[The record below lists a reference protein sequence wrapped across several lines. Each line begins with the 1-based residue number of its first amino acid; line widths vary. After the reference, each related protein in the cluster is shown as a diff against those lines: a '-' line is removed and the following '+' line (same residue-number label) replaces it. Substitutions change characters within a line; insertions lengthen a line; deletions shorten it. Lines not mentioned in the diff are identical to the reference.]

1 MNVKLSF
8 KERLGYGLGTAG
20 EQFPNFLIQTFLF
33 GYFNM
38 VVGLNAGVITVI
50 MLVARIWDAIN
61 DPMMGV
67 IADHTRSRWGS
78 YRPWA
83 FFATI
88 PMGIFLV
95 LTFTNVGLTGA
106 AKVIYCGAMYI
117 LFGMSNTASLIPL
130 GSMANVLTDDNQER
144 AVLGSFREFGSA
156 IGNLAG
162 SIAVPAIVTAFIK
175 SGMGEAKGYQ
185 LTAIVLAILCF
196 VFLGITFFTT
206 KERIEPPKDQ
216 GSFISSL
223 KVLKGNVPG
232 ICIIL
237 FFFFIT
243 TAIITRQMFNSMY
256 YGPFVLGDSNLGN
269 MLLMVMS
276 VAPFFILYFIPK
288 ISFKYGKK
296 FQLVL
301 GCVVIIVGGVLFY
314 LANTNPAMNLISSF
328 VVGLGQVLTFSGVW
342 STIPD
347 TADYGEYKNGV
358 HAPGSMYAIANF
370 GLKIGMTAA
379 STLMGIGL
387 MASGFDQTAAVQ
399 AAGVAGGLRA
409 FNAISLILPTVCALL
424 CLIPYKL
431 TADESRKISAELAKR
446 RGEQ

>member
-1 MNVKLSF
+1 MKLSL

-20 EQFPNFLIQTFLF
+20 EQFPNFLVQTFLF
-33 GYFNM
+33 AYFNL
-38 VVGLNAGVITVI
+38 VVGLNAGVIATI
-50 MLVARIWDAIN
+50 MLIARVWDAIN
-61 DPMMGV
+61 DPLMGI

-95 LTFTNVGLTGA
+95 LTFTNVGLTST

-130 GSMANVLTDDNQER
+130 GSMANVLTDSNQER
-144 AVLGSFREFGSA
+144 AVLGSFREFGSS

-175 SGMGEAKGYQ
+175 SGMGEARGYQ
-185 LTAIVLAILCF
+185 LTAVVLSILCF

-206 KERIEPPKDQ
+206 KERIEPPKNPV
-216 GSFISSL
+216 SFIASL

-243 TAIITRQMFNSMY
+243 TAIITRQMFNAY
-256 YGPFVLGDSNLGN
+256 YGIYVLGNEGLGN
-269 MLLMVMS
+269 SLLMVMS
-276 VAPFFILYFIPK
+276 IAPFFLLYFIPRIAAK
-288 ISFKYGKK
+288 WGKK

-301 GCVVIIVGGVLFY
+301 GCVVIIIGAILFY
-314 LANTNPAMNLISSF
+314 LAGANGPMNLIASF
-328 VVGLGQVLTFSGVW
+328 IIGWGQVLTFSGTW
-342 STIPD
+342 SIIPD
-347 TADYGEYKNGV
+347 AADYGEYKNNV
-358 HAPGSMYAIANF
+358 HAPGAMYAIANF
-370 GLKIGMTAA
+370 GLKMGMTMA
-379 STLMGIGL
+379 STLLGWGL

-399 AAGVAGGLRA
+399 AAGVANGLRI
-409 FNAISLILPTVCALL
+409 FNAVSLILPIVCALL
-424 CLIPYKL
+424 VLIPYKL
-431 TADESRKISAELAKR
+431 TAEKSKEISEVLAQR
-446 RGEQ
+446 RQNEQ

>member
-1 MNVKLSF
+1 MKLSL

-20 EQFPNFLIQTFLF
+20 EQFPNFLVQTFLF
-33 GYFNM
+33 AYFNL
-38 VVGLNAGVITVI
+38 VVGLNAGVIATI
-50 MLVARIWDAIN
+50 MLIARVWDAIN
-61 DPMMGV
+61 DPLMGI

-95 LTFTNVGLTGA
+95 LTFTNVGLTST

-130 GSMANVLTDDNQER
+130 GSMANVLTDSNQER
-144 AVLGSFREFGSA
+144 AVLGSFREFGSS

-175 SGMGEAKGYQ
+175 SGMGEARGYQ
-185 LTAIVLAILCF
+185 LTAVVLSILCF

-206 KERIEPPKDQ
+206 KERIEPPKNPV
-216 GSFISSL
+216 SFIASL

-243 TAIITRQMFNSMY
+243 TAIITRQMFNAY
-256 YGPFVLGDSNLGN
+256 YGIYVLGNEGLGN
-269 MLLMVMS
+269 SLLMVMS
-276 VAPFFILYFIPK
+276 IAPFFLLYFIPRIAAK
-288 ISFKYGKK
+288 WGKK

-301 GCVVIIVGGVLFY
+301 GCVVIIIGAILFY
-314 LANTNPAMNLISSF
+314 LAGANGPMNLIASF
-328 VVGLGQVLTFSGVW
+328 IIGWGQVLTFSGTW
-342 STIPD
+342 SVIPD
-347 TADYGEYKNGV
+347 AADYGEYKNNV
-358 HAPGSMYAIANF
+358 HAPGAMYAIANF
-370 GLKIGMTAA
+370 GLKMGMTMA
-379 STLMGIGL
+379 STLLGWGL

-399 AAGVAGGLRA
+399 AAGVANGLRI
-409 FNAISLILPTVCALL
+409 FNAVSLIIPIVCALL
-424 CLIPYKL
+424 VLIPYKL
-431 TADESRKISAELAKR
+431 TAEKSKEISEVLAQR
-446 RGEQ
+446 RQNEQ

>member
-1 MNVKLSF
+1 MKLSL

-20 EQFPNFLIQTFLF
+20 EQFPNFLVQTFLF
-33 GYFNM
+33 AYFNL
-38 VVGLNAGVITVI
+38 VVGLNAGVIATI
-50 MLVARIWDAIN
+50 MLIARVWDAIN
-61 DPMMGV
+61 DPLMGI

-95 LTFTNVGLTGA
+95 LTFTNVALTST

-130 GSMANVLTDDNQER
+130 GSMANVLTDSNQER
-144 AVLGSFREFGSA
+144 AVLGSFREFGSS

-175 SGMGEAKGYQ
+175 SGMGEARGYQ
-185 LTAIVLAILCF
+185 LTAVVLSILCF

-206 KERIEPPKDQ
+206 KERIEPPKNPV
-216 GSFISSL
+216 SFIASL

-243 TAIITRQMFNSMY
+243 TAIITRQMFNAY
-256 YGPFVLGDSNLGN
+256 YGIYVLGNEGLGN
-269 MLLMVMS
+269 SLLMVMS
-276 VAPFFILYFIPK
+276 IAPFFLLYFIPRIAAK
-288 ISFKYGKK
+288 WGKK

-301 GCVVIIVGGVLFY
+301 GCVVIIIGAILFY
-314 LANTNPAMNLISSF
+314 LAGANGPMNLIASF
-328 VVGLGQVLTFSGVW
+328 IIGWGQVLTFSGTW
-342 STIPD
+342 SVIPD
-347 TADYGEYKNGV
+347 AADYGEYKNNV
-358 HAPGSMYAIANF
+358 HAPGAMYAIANF
-370 GLKIGMTAA
+370 GLKMGMTMA
-379 STLMGIGL
+379 STLLGWGL

-399 AAGVAGGLRA
+399 AAGVANGLRI
-409 FNAISLILPTVCALL
+409 FNAVSLIIPIVCALL
-424 CLIPYKL
+424 VLIPYKL
-431 TADESRKISAELAKR
+431 TAEKSKKISEVLAQR
-446 RGEQ
+446 RQNEQ

>member
-1 MNVKLSF
+1 MKLSL

-20 EQFPNFLIQTFLF
+20 EQFPNFLVQTFLF
-33 GYFNM
+33 AYFNL
-38 VVGLNAGVITVI
+38 VVGLNAGVIATI
-50 MLVARIWDAIN
+50 MLIARVWDAIN
-61 DPMMGV
+61 DPLMGI

-95 LTFTNVGLTGA
+95 LTFTNVALTST
-106 AKVIYCGAMYI
+106 AKVIYCGTMYI

-130 GSMANVLTDDNQER
+130 GSMANVLTDSNQER
-144 AVLGSFREFGSA
+144 AVLGSFREFGSS

-175 SGMGEAKGYQ
+175 SGMGEARGYQ
-185 LTAIVLAILCF
+185 LTAVVLSILCF

-206 KERIEPPKDQ
+206 KERIEPPKNPV
-216 GSFISSL
+216 SFIASL

-243 TAIITRQMFNSMY
+243 TAIITRQMFNAY
-256 YGPFVLGDSNLGN
+256 YGIYVLGNEGLGN
-269 MLLMVMS
+269 SLLMVMS
-276 VAPFFILYFIPK
+276 IAPFFLLYFIPRIAAK
-288 ISFKYGKK
+288 WGKK

-301 GCVVIIVGGVLFY
+301 GCVVIIIGAILFY
-314 LANTNPAMNLISSF
+314 LAGANGPMNLIASF
-328 VVGLGQVLTFSGVW
+328 IIGWGQVLTFSGTW
-342 STIPD
+342 SVIPD
-347 TADYGEYKNGV
+347 AADYGEYKNNV
-358 HAPGSMYAIANF
+358 HAPGAMYAIANF
-370 GLKIGMTAA
+370 GLKMGMTMA
-379 STLMGIGL
+379 STLLGWGL

-399 AAGVAGGLRA
+399 AAGVANGLRI
-409 FNAISLILPTVCALL
+409 FNAVSLIIPIVCALL
-424 CLIPYKL
+424 VLIPYKL
-431 TADESRKISAELAKR
+431 TAEKSKKISEVLAQR
-446 RGEQ
+446 RQNEQ

>member
-1 MNVKLSF
+1 MKLSL

-20 EQFPNFLIQTFLF
+20 EQFPNFLVQTFLF
-33 GYFNM
+33 AYFNL
-38 VVGLNAGVITVI
+38 VVGLNAGVIATI
-50 MLVARIWDAIN
+50 MLIARVWDAIN
-61 DPMMGV
+61 DPLMGI

-95 LTFTNVGLTGA
+95 LTFTNVGLTST

-130 GSMANVLTDDNQER
+130 GSMANVLTDSNQER
-144 AVLGSFREFGSA
+144 AVLGSFREFGSS
-156 IGNLAG
+156 IGNLAD

-175 SGMGEAKGYQ
+175 SGMGEARGYQ
-185 LTAIVLAILCF
+185 LTAVVLSILCF

-206 KERIEPPKDQ
+206 KERIEPPKNPV
-216 GSFISSL
+216 SFIASL

-243 TAIITRQMFNSMY
+243 TAIITRQMFNAY
-256 YGPFVLGDSNLGN
+256 YGIYVLGNEGLGN
-269 MLLMVMS
+269 SLLMVMS
-276 VAPFFILYFIPK
+276 IAPFFLLYFIPRIAAK
-288 ISFKYGKK
+288 WGKK

-301 GCVVIIVGGVLFY
+301 GCVVIIIGAILFY
-314 LANTNPAMNLISSF
+314 LAGANGPMNLIASF
-328 VVGLGQVLTFSGVW
+328 IIGWGQVLTFSGTW
-342 STIPD
+342 SVIPD
-347 TADYGEYKNGV
+347 AADYGEYKNNV
-358 HAPGSMYAIANF
+358 HAPGAMYAIANF
-370 GLKIGMTAA
+370 GLKMGMTMA
-379 STLMGIGL
+379 STLLGWGL

-399 AAGVAGGLRA
+399 AAGVANGLRI
-409 FNAISLILPTVCALL
+409 FNAVSLIIPIVCALL
-424 CLIPYKL
+424 VLIPYKL
-431 TADESRKISAELAKR
+431 TAEKSKEISEVLAQR
-446 RGEQ
+446 RQNEQ

>member
-1 MNVKLSF
+1 MKLSL

-20 EQFPNFLIQTFLF
+20 EQFPNFLVQTFLF
-33 GYFNM
+33 AYFNL
-38 VVGLNAGVITVI
+38 VVGLNAGVIATI
-50 MLVARIWDAIN
+50 MLIARVWDAIN
-61 DPMMGV
+61 DPLMGI

-95 LTFTNVGLTGA
+95 LTFTNVGLTST

-130 GSMANVLTDDNQER
+130 GSMANVLTDSNQER
-144 AVLGSFREFGSA
+144 AVLGSFREFGSS

-175 SGMGEAKGYQ
+175 SGMGEARGYQ
-185 LTAIVLAILCF
+185 LTAVVLSILCF

-206 KERIEPPKDQ
+206 KERIEPPKNPV
-216 GSFISSL
+216 SFIASL

-243 TAIITRQMFNSMY
+243 TAIITRQMFNAY
-256 YGPFVLGDSNLGN
+256 YGIYVLGNEGLGN
-269 MLLMVMS
+269 SLLMVMS
-276 VAPFFILYFIPK
+276 IAPFFLLYFIPRIAAK
-288 ISFKYGKK
+288 WGKK

-301 GCVVIIVGGVLFY
+301 GCVVIIIGAILFY
-314 LANTNPAMNLISSF
+314 LAGANGPMNLIASF
-328 VVGLGQVLTFSGVW
+328 IIGWGQVLTFSGTW
-342 STIPD
+342 SIIPD
-347 TADYGEYKNGV
+347 AADYGEYKNNV
-358 HAPGSMYAIANF
+358 HAPGAMYAIANF
-370 GLKIGMTAA
+370 GLKMGMTMA
-379 STLMGIGL
+379 STLLGWGL

-399 AAGVAGGLRA
+399 AAGVANGLRI
-409 FNAISLILPTVCALL
+409 FNAVSLIIPIVCALL
-424 CLIPYKL
+424 VLIPYKL
-431 TADESRKISAELAKR
+431 TAEKSKEISEVLAQR
-446 RGEQ
+446 RQNEQ

>member
-1 MNVKLSF
+1 MKLSL

-20 EQFPNFLIQTFLF
+20 EQFPNFLVQTFLF
-33 GYFNM
+33 AYFNL
-38 VVGLNAGVITVI
+38 VVGLNAGVIATI
-50 MLVARIWDAIN
+50 MLIARVWDAIN
-61 DPMMGV
+61 DPLMGI

-95 LTFTNVGLTGA
+95 LTFTNVGLTST

-130 GSMANVLTDDNQER
+130 GSMANVLTDSNQER
-144 AVLGSFREFGSA
+144 AVLGSFREFGSS

-175 SGMGEAKGYQ
+175 SGMGEARGYQ
-185 LTAIVLAILCF
+185 LTAVVLSILCF

-206 KERIEPPKDQ
+206 KERIEPPKNPV
-216 GSFISSL
+216 SFIASL

-243 TAIITRQMFNSMY
+243 TAIITRQMFNAY
-256 YGPFVLGDSNLGN
+256 YGIYVLGNEGLGN
-269 MLLMVMS
+269 SLLMVMS
-276 VAPFFILYFIPK
+276 IAPFFLLYFIPRIAAK
-288 ISFKYGKK
+288 WGKK

-301 GCVVIIVGGVLFY
+301 GCVVII
-314 LANTNPAMNLISSF
+314 
-328 VVGLGQVLTFSGVW
+328 Q
-342 STIPD
+342 
-347 TADYGEYKNGV
+347 
-358 HAPGSMYAIANF
+358 
-370 GLKIGMTAA
+370 
-379 STLMGIGL
+379 
-387 MASGFDQTAAVQ
+387 
-399 AAGVAGGLRA
+399 
-409 FNAISLILPTVCALL
+409 
-424 CLIPYKL
+424 
-431 TADESRKISAELAKR
+431 
-446 RGEQ
+446 

>member
-1 MNVKLSF
+1 MKLSL

-20 EQFPNFLIQTFLF
+20 EQFPNFLVQTFLF
-33 GYFNM
+33 DYFNL
-38 VVGLNAGVITVI
+38 VVGLNAGVIATI
-50 MLVARIWDAIN
+50 MLIARVWDAIN
-61 DPMMGV
+61 DPLMGI

-95 LTFTNVGLTGA
+95 LTFTNVGLTST

-130 GSMANVLTDDNQER
+130 GSMANVLTDSNQER
-144 AVLGSFREFGSA
+144 AVLGSFREFGSS

-175 SGMGEAKGYQ
+175 SGMGEARGYQ
-185 LTAIVLAILCF
+185 LTAVVLSILCF

-206 KERIEPPKDQ
+206 KERIEPPKNPV
-216 GSFISSL
+216 SFIASL

-243 TAIITRQMFNSMY
+243 TAIITRQMFNAY
-256 YGPFVLGDSNLGN
+256 YGIYVLGNEGLGN
-269 MLLMVMS
+269 SLLMVMS
-276 VAPFFILYFIPK
+276 IAPFFLLYFIPRIAAK
-288 ISFKYGKK
+288 WGKK

-301 GCVVIIVGGVLFY
+301 GCVVIIIGAILFY
-314 LANTNPAMNLISSF
+314 LAGANGPMNLIASF
-328 VVGLGQVLTFSGVW
+328 IIGWGQVLTFSGTW
-342 STIPD
+342 NIIPD
-347 TADYGEYKNGV
+347 AADYGEYKNNV
-358 HAPGSMYAIANF
+358 HAPGAMYAIANF
-370 GLKIGMTAA
+370 GLKMGMTMA
-379 STLMGIGL
+379 STLLGWGL

-399 AAGVAGGLRA
+399 AAGVANGLRI
-409 FNAISLILPTVCALL
+409 FNAVSLIIPIVCALL
-424 CLIPYKL
+424 VLIPYKL
-431 TADESRKISAELAKR
+431 TAEKSKEISEVLAQR
-446 RGEQ
+446 RQNEQ

>member
-1 MNVKLSF
+1 MKLSL

-20 EQFPNFLIQTFLF
+20 EQFPNFLVQTFLF
-33 GYFNM
+33 AYFNL
-38 VVGLNAGVITVI
+38 VVGLNAGVIATI
-50 MLVARIWDAIN
+50 MLIARVWDAIN
-61 DPMMGV
+61 DPLMGI

-95 LTFTNVGLTGA
+95 LTFTNVGLTST

-130 GSMANVLTDDNQER
+130 GSMANVLTDSNQER
-144 AVLGSFREFGSA
+144 AVLGSFREFGSS

-175 SGMGEAKGYQ
+175 SGMGEARGYQ
-185 LTAIVLAILCF
+185 LTAVVLSILCF

-206 KERIEPPKDQ
+206 KERIEPPKNPV
-216 GSFISSL
+216 SFIASL

-243 TAIITRQMFNSMY
+243 TAIITRQMFNAY
-256 YGPFVLGDSNLGN
+256 YGIYVLGNEGLGN
-269 MLLMVMS
+269 SLLMVMS
-276 VAPFFILYFIPK
+276 IAPFFLLYFIPRIAAK
-288 ISFKYGKK
+288 WGKK

-301 GCVVIIVGGVLFY
+301 GCVVIIIGAILFY
-314 LANTNPAMNLISSF
+314 LAGANGPMNLIASF
-328 VVGLGQVLTFSGVW
+328 IIGWGQVLTFSGTW
-342 STIPD
+342 SVIPD
-347 TADYGEYKNGV
+347 AADYGEYKNNV
-358 HAPGSMYAIANF
+358 HAPGAMYAIANF
-370 GLKIGMTAA
+370 GLKMGMTMA
-379 STLMGIGL
+379 STLLGWGL

-399 AAGVAGGLRA
+399 AAGVANGLRI
-409 FNAISLILPTVCALL
+409 FNAVSLIIPIVCALL
-424 CLIPYKL
+424 VLIPYKL
-431 TADESRKISAELAKR
+431 TAEKSKEISEILAQR
-446 RGEQ
+446 RQNEQ

>member
-1 MNVKLSF
+1 MKLSL

-20 EQFPNFLIQTFLF
+20 EQFPNFLVQTFLF
-33 GYFNM
+33 AYFNL
-38 VVGLNAGVITVI
+38 VVGLNAGVIATI
-50 MLVARIWDAIN
+50 MLIARVWDAIN
-61 DPMMGV
+61 DPLMGI

-95 LTFTNVGLTGA
+95 LTFTNVGLTGT

-130 GSMANVLTDDNQER
+130 GSMANVLTDSNQER
-144 AVLGSFREFGSA
+144 AVLGSFREFGSS

-175 SGMGEAKGYQ
+175 SGMGEARGYQ
-185 LTAIVLAILCF
+185 LTAVVLSILCF

-206 KERIEPPKDQ
+206 KERIEPPKNPV
-216 GSFISSL
+216 SFIASL

-243 TAIITRQMFNSMY
+243 TAIITRQMFNAY
-256 YGPFVLGDSNLGN
+256 YGIYVLGNEGLGN
-269 MLLMVMS
+269 SLLMVMS
-276 VAPFFILYFIPK
+276 IAPFFQLYFIPRIAAK
-288 ISFKYGKK
+288 WGKK

-301 GCVVIIVGGVLFY
+301 GCVVIIIGAILFY
-314 LANTNPAMNLISSF
+314 LAGANGPMNLIASF
-328 VVGLGQVLTFSGVW
+328 IIGWGQVLTFSGTW
-342 STIPD
+342 SVIPD
-347 TADYGEYKNGV
+347 AADYGEYKNNV
-358 HAPGSMYAIANF
+358 HAPGAMYAIANF
-370 GLKIGMTAA
+370 GLKMGMTMA
-379 STLMGIGL
+379 STLLGWGL

-399 AAGVAGGLRA
+399 AAGVANGLRI
-409 FNAISLILPTVCALL
+409 FNAVSLIIPIVCALL
-424 CLIPYKL
+424 VLIPYKL
-431 TADESRKISAELAKR
+431 TAEKSKEISEVLAQR
-446 RGEQ
+446 RQNEQ

>member
-1 MNVKLSF
+1 MKLSL

-20 EQFPNFLIQTFLF
+20 EQFPNFLVQTFLF
-33 GYFNM
+33 AYFNL
-38 VVGLNAGVITVI
+38 VVGLNAGVIATI
-50 MLVARIWDAIN
+50 MLIARVWDAIN
-61 DPMMGV
+61 DPLMGI

-95 LTFTNVGLTGA
+95 LTFTNVGLTST

-130 GSMANVLTDDNQER
+130 GSMANVLTDSNQER
-144 AVLGSFREFGSA
+144 AVLGSFREFGSS

-175 SGMGEAKGYQ
+175 SGMGEARGYQ
-185 LTAIVLAILCF
+185 LTAVVLSILCF

-206 KERIEPPKDQ
+206 KERIEPPKNPV
-216 GSFISSL
+216 SFIASL

-243 TAIITRQMFNSMY
+243 TAIITRQMFNAY
-256 YGPFVLGDSNLGN
+256 YGIYVLGNEGLGN
-269 MLLMVMS
+269 SLLMVMS
-276 VAPFFILYFIPK
+276 IAPFFLLYFIPRIAAK
-288 ISFKYGKK
+288 WGKK

-301 GCVVIIVGGVLFY
+301 GCVVIIIGAILFY
-314 LANTNPAMNLISSF
+314 LAGANGPMNLIASF
-328 VVGLGQVLTFSGVW
+328 IIGWGQVLTFSGTW
-342 STIPD
+342 SIIPD
-347 TADYGEYKNGV
+347 AADYGEYKNNV
-358 HAPGSMYAIANF
+358 HAPGAMYAIANF
-370 GLKIGMTAA
+370 GLKMGMTMA
-379 STLMGIGL
+379 STLLGWGL
-387 MASGFDQTAAVQ
+387 MASGFDQTGAVQ
-399 AAGVAGGLRA
+399 AAGVANGLRI
-409 FNAISLILPTVCALL
+409 FNAVSLIIPIVCALL
-424 CLIPYKL
+424 VLIPYKL
-431 TADESRKISAELAKR
+431 TAEKSKEISEVLAQR
-446 RGEQ
+446 RQNEQ

>member
-1 MNVKLSF
+1 MKLSL

-20 EQFPNFLIQTFLF
+20 EQFPNFLVQTFLF
-33 GYFNM
+33 AYFNL
-38 VVGLNAGVITVI
+38 VVGLNAGVIATI
-50 MLVARIWDAIN
+50 MLIARVWDAIN
-61 DPMMGV
+61 DPLMGI

-95 LTFTNVGLTGA
+95 LTFTNVGLTST

-130 GSMANVLTDDNQER
+130 GSMANVLTDSNQER
-144 AVLGSFREFGSA
+144 AVLGSFREFGSS

-175 SGMGEAKGYQ
+175 SGMGEARGYQ
-185 LTAIVLAILCF
+185 LTAVVLSILCF

-206 KERIEPPKDQ
+206 KERIEPPKNPV
-216 GSFISSL
+216 SFIASL

-243 TAIITRQMFNSMY
+243 TAIITRQMFNAY
-256 YGPFVLGDSNLGN
+256 YGIYVLGNEGLGN
-269 MLLMVMS
+269 SLLMVMS
-276 VAPFFILYFIPK
+276 IAPFFLLYFIPRIAAK
-288 ISFKYGKK
+288 WGKK

-301 GCVVIIVGGVLFY
+301 GCVVIIIGAVLFY
-314 LANTNPAMNLISSF
+314 LAGANGPMNLIASF
-328 VVGLGQVLTFSGVW
+328 IIGWGQVLTFSGTW
-342 STIPD
+342 SVIPD
-347 TADYGEYKNGV
+347 AADYGEYKNNV
-358 HAPGSMYAIANF
+358 HAPGAMYAIANF
-370 GLKIGMTAA
+370 GLKMGMTMA
-379 STLMGIGL
+379 STLLGWGL

-399 AAGVAGGLRA
+399 AAGVANGLRI
-409 FNAISLILPTVCALL
+409 FNAVSLIIPIVCALL
-424 CLIPYKL
+424 VLIPYKL
-431 TADESRKISAELAKR
+431 TAEKSKEISEDLAQR
-446 RGEQ
+446 RQNEQ

>member
-1 MNVKLSF
+1 MKLSL

-20 EQFPNFLIQTFLF
+20 EQFPNFLVQTFLF
-33 GYFNM
+33 AYFNL
-38 VVGLNAGVITVI
+38 VVGLNAGVIATI
-50 MLVARIWDAIN
+50 MLIARVWDAIN
-61 DPMMGV
+61 DPLMGI

-95 LTFTNVGLTGA
+95 LTFTNVALTST
-106 AKVIYCGAMYI
+106 AKVIYCGTMYI

-130 GSMANVLTDDNQER
+130 GSMANVLTDSNQER
-144 AVLGSFREFGSA
+144 AVLGSFREFGSS

-175 SGMGEAKGYQ
+175 SGMGEARGYQ
-185 LTAIVLAILCF
+185 LTAVVLSILCF

-206 KERIEPPKDQ
+206 KERIEPPKNPV
-216 GSFISSL
+216 SFIASL

-243 TAIITRQMFNSMY
+243 TAIITRQMFNAY
-256 YGPFVLGDSNLGN
+256 YGIYVLGNEGLGN
-269 MLLMVMS
+269 SLLMVMS
-276 VAPFFILYFIPK
+276 IAPFFLLYFIPRIAAK
-288 ISFKYGKK
+288 WGKK

-301 GCVVIIVGGVLFY
+301 GCVVIIIGAILFY
-314 LANTNPAMNLISSF
+314 LAGANGPMNLIASF
-328 VVGLGQVLTFSGVW
+328 IIGWGQVLTFSGTW
-342 STIPD
+342 SVIPD
-347 TADYGEYKNGV
+347 AADYGEYKNNV
-358 HAPGSMYAIANF
+358 HAPGAMYAIANF
-370 GLKIGMTAA
+370 GLKMGMTMA
-379 STLMGIGL
+379 STLLGWGL

-399 AAGVAGGLRA
+399 AAGVANGLRI
-409 FNAISLILPTVCALL
+409 FNAVSLIIPIVCALL
-424 CLIPYKL
+424 VLIPYKL
-431 TADESRKISAELAKR
+431 TAEKSKEISEVLAQR
-446 RGEQ
+446 RQNEQ

>member
-1 MNVKLSF
+1 MKLSL

-20 EQFPNFLIQTFLF
+20 EQFPNFLVQTFLF
-33 GYFNM
+33 AYFNL
-38 VVGLNAGVITVI
+38 VVGLNAGVIATI
-50 MLVARIWDAIN
+50 MLIARVWDAIN
-61 DPMMGV
+61 DPLMGI

-95 LTFTNVGLTGA
+95 LTFTNVGLTST

-130 GSMANVLTDDNQER
+130 GSMANVLTDSNQER
-144 AVLGSFREFGSA
+144 AVLGSFREFGSS

-175 SGMGEAKGYQ
+175 SGMGEARGYQ
-185 LTAIVLAILCF
+185 LTAVVLSILCF

-206 KERIEPPKDQ
+206 KERIEPPKNPV
-216 GSFISSL
+216 SFIASL

-243 TAIITRQMFNSMY
+243 TAIITRQMFNAY
-256 YGPFVLGDSNLGN
+256 YGIYVLGNEGLGN
-269 MLLMVMS
+269 SLLMVMS
-276 VAPFFILYFIPK
+276 IAPFFLLYFIPRIAAK
-288 ISFKYGKK
+288 WGKK

-301 GCVVIIVGGVLFY
+301 GCVVIIIGAILFY
-314 LANTNPAMNLISSF
+314 LAGANGPMNLIASF
-328 VVGLGQVLTFSGVW
+328 IIGWGQVLTFSGTW
-342 STIPD
+342 SVIPD
-347 TADYGEYKNGV
+347 TADYGEYKNNV
-358 HAPGSMYAIANF
+358 HAPGAMYAIANF
-370 GLKIGMTAA
+370 GLKMGMTMAG
-379 STLMGIGL
+379 TLLGWVL

-399 AAGVAGGLRA
+399 AAGVANGLRI
-409 FNAISLILPTVCALL
+409 FNAVSLIIPIVCALL
-424 CLIPYKL
+424 VLIPYKL
-431 TADESRKISAELAKR
+431 TAEKSKEISEVLAQR
-446 RGEQ
+446 RQNEQ

>member
-1 MNVKLSF
+1 MKLSL

-20 EQFPNFLIQTFLF
+20 EQFPNFLVQTFLF
-33 GYFNM
+33 AYFNL
-38 VVGLNAGVITVI
+38 VVGLNAGVIATI
-50 MLVARIWDAIN
+50 MLIARVWDAIN
-61 DPMMGV
+61 DPLMGI

-95 LTFTNVGLTGA
+95 LTFTNVGLTGT

-130 GSMANVLTDDNQER
+130 GSMANVLTDSNQER
-144 AVLGSFREFGSA
+144 AVLGSFREFGSS

-175 SGMGEAKGYQ
+175 SGMGEARGYQ
-185 LTAIVLAILCF
+185 LTAVVLSILCF

-206 KERIEPPKDQ
+206 KERIEPPKNPV
-216 GSFISSL
+216 SFIASL

-243 TAIITRQMFNSMY
+243 TAIITRQMFNAY
-256 YGPFVLGDSNLGN
+256 YGIYVLGNEGLGN
-269 MLLMVMS
+269 SLLMVMS
-276 VAPFFILYFIPK
+276 IAPFFLLYFIPRIAAK
-288 ISFKYGKK
+288 WGKK

-301 GCVVIIVGGVLFY
+301 GCVVIIIGAILFY
-314 LANTNPAMNLISSF
+314 LAGANGPMNLIASF
-328 VVGLGQVLTFSGVW
+328 IIGWGQVLTFSGTW
-342 STIPD
+342 SVIPD
-347 TADYGEYKNGV
+347 TADYGEYKNNV
-358 HAPGSMYAIANF
+358 HAPGAMYAIANF
-370 GLKIGMTAA
+370 GLKMGMTMA
-379 STLMGIGL
+379 STLLGWGL

-399 AAGVAGGLRA
+399 AAGVANGLRI
-409 FNAISLILPTVCALL
+409 FNAVSLIIPIVCALL
-424 CLIPYKL
+424 VLIPYKL
-431 TADESRKISAELAKR
+431 TAEKSKEISEVLAQR
-446 RGEQ
+446 RQNEQ

>member
-1 MNVKLSF
+1 MKLSL

-20 EQFPNFLIQTFLF
+20 EQFPNFLVQTFLF
-33 GYFNM
+33 AYFNL
-38 VVGLNAGVITVI
+38 VVGLNAGVIATI
-50 MLVARIWDAIN
+50 MLIARVWDAIN
-61 DPMMGV
+61 DPLMGI

-95 LTFTNVGLTGA
+95 LTFTNVGLTGT

-130 GSMANVLTDDNQER
+130 GSMANVLTDSNQER
-144 AVLGSFREFGSA
+144 AVLGSFREFGSS

-175 SGMGEAKGYQ
+175 SGMGEARGYQ
-185 LTAIVLAILCF
+185 LTAVVLSILCF

-206 KERIEPPKDQ
+206 KERIEPPKNPV
-216 GSFISSL
+216 SFIASL

-243 TAIITRQMFNSMY
+243 TAIITRQMFNAY
-256 YGPFVLGDSNLGN
+256 YGIYVLGNEGLGN
-269 MLLMVMS
+269 SLLMVMS
-276 VAPFFILYFIPK
+276 IAPFFLLYFIPRIAAK
-288 ISFKYGKK
+288 WGKK

-301 GCVVIIVGGVLFY
+301 GCVVIIIGAILFY
-314 LANTNPAMNLISSF
+314 LAGANGPMNLIAF
-328 VVGLGQVLTFSGVW
+328 FIIGWGQVPTFSGTW
-342 STIPD
+342 SIIPD
-347 TADYGEYKNGV
+347 AADYGEYKNNV
-358 HAPGSMYAIANF
+358 HAPGAMYAIANF
-370 GLKIGMTAA
+370 GLKMGMTMA
-379 STLMGIGL
+379 STLLGWGL

-399 AAGVAGGLRA
+399 AAGVANGLRI
-409 FNAISLILPTVCALL
+409 FNAVSLIIPIVCALL
-424 CLIPYKL
+424 VLIPYKL
-431 TADESRKISAELAKR
+431 TAEKSKEISEVLAQR
-446 RGEQ
+446 RQNEQ

>member
-1 MNVKLSF
+1 MKLSL

-20 EQFPNFLIQTFLF
+20 EQFPNFLVQTFLF
-33 GYFNM
+33 AYFNL
-38 VVGLNAGVITVI
+38 VVGLNAGVIATI
-50 MLVARIWDAIN
+50 MLIARVWDAIN
-61 DPMMGV
+61 DPLMGI

-95 LTFTNVGLTGA
+95 LTFTNVGLTST

-130 GSMANVLTDDNQER
+130 GSMANVLTDSNQER
-144 AVLGSFREFGSA
+144 AVLGSFREFGSS

-175 SGMGEAKGYQ
+175 SGMGEARGYQ
-185 LTAIVLAILCF
+185 LTAVVLSILCF

-206 KERIEPPKDQ
+206 KERIEPPKNPV
-216 GSFISSL
+216 SFIASL

-243 TAIITRQMFNSMY
+243 TAIITRQMFNAY
-256 YGPFVLGDSNLGN
+256 YGIYVLGNEGLGN
-269 MLLMVMS
+269 SLLMVMS
-276 VAPFFILYFIPK
+276 IAPFFLLYFIPRIAAK
-288 ISFKYGKK
+288 WGKK

-301 GCVVIIVGGVLFY
+301 GCAVIIIGAILFY
-314 LANTNPAMNLISSF
+314 LAGANGPMNLIASF
-328 VVGLGQVLTFSGVW
+328 IIGWGQVLTFSGTW
-342 STIPD
+342 SIIPD
-347 TADYGEYKNGV
+347 AADYGEYKNNV
-358 HAPGSMYAIANF
+358 HAPGAMYAIANF
-370 GLKIGMTAA
+370 GLKMGMTMA
-379 STLMGIGL
+379 STLLGWGL

-399 AAGVAGGLRA
+399 AAGVANGLRI
-409 FNAISLILPTVCALL
+409 FNAVSLIIPIVCALL
-424 CLIPYKL
+424 VLIPYKL
-431 TADESRKISAELAKR
+431 TAEKSKEISEVLAQR
-446 RGEQ
+446 RQNEQ

>member
-1 MNVKLSF
+1 MKLSL

-20 EQFPNFLIQTFLF
+20 EQFPNFLVQTFLF
-33 GYFNM
+33 AYFNL
-38 VVGLNAGVITVI
+38 VVGLNAGVIATI
-50 MLVARIWDAIN
+50 MLIARVWDAIN
-61 DPMMGV
+61 DPLMGI

-95 LTFTNVGLTGA
+95 LTFTNVGLTST

-130 GSMANVLTDDNQER
+130 GSMANVLTDSNQER
-144 AVLGSFREFGSA
+144 AVLGSFREFGSS

-175 SGMGEAKGYQ
+175 SGMGEARGYQ
-185 LTAIVLAILCF
+185 LTAVVLSILCF

-206 KERIEPPKDQ
+206 KERIEPPKNPV
-216 GSFISSL
+216 SFIASL

-243 TAIITRQMFNSMY
+243 TAIITRQMFNAY
-256 YGPFVLGDSNLGN
+256 YGIYVLGNEGLGN
-269 MLLMVMS
+269 SLLMVMS
-276 VAPFFILYFIPK
+276 IAPFFLLYFIPRIAAK
-288 ISFKYGKK
+288 WGKK

-301 GCVVIIVGGVLFY
+301 GCVVIIIGAILFY
-314 LANTNPAMNLISSF
+314 LAGANGPMNLIASF
-328 VVGLGQVLTFSGVW
+328 IIGWGQVLTFSGTW
-342 STIPD
+342 SVIPD
-347 TADYGEYKNGV
+347 TADYGEYKNNV
-358 HAPGSMYAIANF
+358 HAPGAMYAIANF
-370 GLKIGMTAA
+370 GLKMGMTMA
-379 STLMGIGL
+379 STLLGWGL

-399 AAGVAGGLRA
+399 AAGVANGLRI
-409 FNAISLILPTVCALL
+409 FNAVSLIIPIVCALL
-424 CLIPYKL
+424 VLIPYKL
-431 TADESRKISAELAKR
+431 TAEKSKEISEVLAQR
-446 RGEQ
+446 RQNEQ

>member
-1 MNVKLSF
+1 MKLSL

-20 EQFPNFLIQTFLF
+20 EQFPNFLVQTFLF
-33 GYFNM
+33 AYFNL
-38 VVGLNAGVITVI
+38 VVGLNAGVIATI
-50 MLVARIWDAIN
+50 MLIARVWDAIN
-61 DPMMGV
+61 DPLMGI

-95 LTFTNVGLTGA
+95 LTFTNVGLTST

-130 GSMANVLTDDNQER
+130 GSMANVLTDSNQER
-144 AVLGSFREFGSA
+144 AVLGSFREFGSS

-175 SGMGEAKGYQ
+175 SGMGEARGYQ
-185 LTAIVLAILCF
+185 LTAVVLSILCF

-206 KERIEPPKDQ
+206 KERIEPPKNPV
-216 GSFISSL
+216 SFIASL

-243 TAIITRQMFNSMY
+243 TAIITRQMFNAY
-256 YGPFVLGDSNLGN
+256 YGIYVLGNEGLGN
-269 MLLMVMS
+269 SLLMVMS
-276 VAPFFILYFIPK
+276 IAPFFLLYFIPRIAAK
-288 ISFKYGKK
+288 WGKK

-301 GCVVIIVGGVLFY
+301 GCVVIIIGAVLFY
-314 LANTNPAMNLISSF
+314 LAGANGPMNLIASF
-328 VVGLGQVLTFSGVW
+328 IIGWGQVLTFSGTW
-342 STIPD
+342 SVIPD
-347 TADYGEYKNGV
+347 AADYGEYKNNV
-358 HAPGSMYAIANF
+358 HAPGAMYAIANF
-370 GLKIGMTAA
+370 GLKMGMTMA
-379 STLMGIGL
+379 STLLGWGL

-399 AAGVAGGLRA
+399 AAGVANGLRI
-409 FNAISLILPTVCALL
+409 FNAVSLIIPIVCALL
-424 CLIPYKL
+424 VLITYKL
-431 TADESRKISAELAKR
+431 TAEKSKEISEVLAQR
-446 RGEQ
+446 RQNEQ

>member
-1 MNVKLSF
+1 MKLSL

-20 EQFPNFLIQTFLF
+20 EQFPNFLVQTFLF
-33 GYFNM
+33 AYFNL
-38 VVGLNAGVITVI
+38 VVGLNAGVIATI
-50 MLVARIWDAIN
+50 MLIARVWDAIN
-61 DPMMGV
+61 DPLMGI

-95 LTFTNVGLTGA
+95 LTLTNVGLTST

-130 GSMANVLTDDNQER
+130 GSMANVLTDSNQER
-144 AVLGSFREFGSA
+144 AVLGSFREFGSS

-175 SGMGEAKGYQ
+175 SGMGEARGYQ
-185 LTAIVLAILCF
+185 LTAVVLSILCF

-206 KERIEPPKDQ
+206 KERIEPPKNPV
-216 GSFISSL
+216 SFIASL

-243 TAIITRQMFNSMY
+243 TAIITRQMFNAY
-256 YGPFVLGDSNLGN
+256 YGIYVLGNEGLGN
-269 MLLMVMS
+269 SLLMVMS
-276 VAPFFILYFIPK
+276 IAPFFLLYFIPRIAAK
-288 ISFKYGKK
+288 WGKK

-301 GCVVIIVGGVLFY
+301 GCVVIIIGAILFY
-314 LANTNPAMNLISSF
+314 LAGANGPMNLIASF
-328 VVGLGQVLTFSGVW
+328 IIGWGQVLTFSGTW
-342 STIPD
+342 SIIPD
-347 TADYGEYKNGV
+347 AADYGEYKNNV
-358 HAPGSMYAIANF
+358 HAPGAMYAIANF
-370 GLKIGMTAA
+370 GLKMGMTMA
-379 STLMGIGL
+379 STLLGWGL

-399 AAGVAGGLRA
+399 AAGVANGLRI
-409 FNAISLILPTVCALL
+409 FNAVSLIIPIVCALL
-424 CLIPYKL
+424 VLIPYKL
-431 TADESRKISAELAKR
+431 TAEKSKEISEVLAQR
-446 RGEQ
+446 RQNEQ

>member
-1 MNVKLSF
+1 MKLSL

-20 EQFPNFLIQTFLF
+20 EQFPNFLVQTFLF
-33 GYFNM
+33 AYFNL
-38 VVGLNAGVITVI
+38 VVGLNAGVIATI
-50 MLVARIWDAIN
+50 MLIARVWDAIN
-61 DPMMGV
+61 DPLMGI

-95 LTFTNVGLTGA
+95 LTFTNVGLTST

-130 GSMANVLTDDNQER
+130 GSMANVLTDSNQER
-144 AVLGSFREFGSA
+144 AVLGSFREFGSS

-175 SGMGEAKGYQ
+175 SGMGEARGYQ
-185 LTAIVLAILCF
+185 LTAVVLSILCF

-206 KERIEPPKDQ
+206 KERIEPPKNPV
-216 GSFISSL
+216 SFIASL

-243 TAIITRQMFNSMY
+243 TAIITRQMFNAY
-256 YGPFVLGDSNLGN
+256 YGIYVLGNEGLGN
-269 MLLMVMS
+269 SLLMVMGI
-276 VAPFFILYFIPK
+276 APFFLLYFIPRIAAK
-288 ISFKYGKK
+288 WGKK

-301 GCVVIIVGGVLFY
+301 GCVVIIIGAILFY
-314 LANTNPAMNLISSF
+314 LAGANGPMNLIASF
-328 VVGLGQVLTFSGVW
+328 IIGWGQVLTFSGTW
-342 STIPD
+342 SVIPD
-347 TADYGEYKNGV
+347 TADYGEYKNNV
-358 HAPGSMYAIANF
+358 HAPGAMYAIANF
-370 GLKIGMTAA
+370 GLKMGMTMA
-379 STLMGIGL
+379 STLLGWGL

-399 AAGVAGGLRA
+399 AAGVANGLRI
-409 FNAISLILPTVCALL
+409 FNAVSLIIPIVCALL
-424 CLIPYKL
+424 VLIPYKL
-431 TADESRKISAELAKR
+431 TAEKSKEISEVLAQR
-446 RGEQ
+446 RQNEQ

>member
-1 MNVKLSF
+1 MKLSL

-20 EQFPNFLIQTFLF
+20 EQFPNFLVQTFLF
-33 GYFNM
+33 VYFNL
-38 VVGLNAGVITVI
+38 VVGLNAGVITTI
-50 MLVARIWDAIN
+50 MLIARVWDAIN
-61 DPMMGV
+61 DPLMGI

-106 AKVIYCGAMYI
+106 AKAVYCGAMYI

-144 AVLGSFREFGSA
+144 AVLGTFREFGSS

-162 SIAVPAIVTAFIK
+162 SIAVPAIVTAFIN
-175 SGMGEAKGYQ
+175 SGMGEARGYQ
-185 LTAIVLAILCF
+185 LTAVVLGVLCF

-206 KERIEPPKDQ
+206 KERIEPPKNQ
-216 GSFISSL
+216 VSFIESL

-243 TAIITRQMFNSMY
+243 TAIITRQMFNAY
-256 YGPFVLGDSNLGN
+256 YGTYVLGNAALGN
-269 MLLMVMS
+269 SLLMVMS
-276 VAPFFILYFIPK
+276 IAPFFLLFFIPRIAAK
-288 ISFKYGKK
+288 WGKK

-301 GCVVIIVGGVLFY
+301 GCVVLLVGAVLFY
-314 LANTNPAMNLISSF
+314 LAGANGPMNLIASF
-328 VVGLGQVLTFSGVW
+328 IIGWGQVLTFSGTW
-342 STIPD
+342 SVIPD
-347 TADYGEYKNGV
+347 TADYGEYKNNV
-358 HAPGSMYAIANF
+358 HAPGAMYAIANF
-370 GLKIGMTAA
+370 GLKMGMTMA
-379 STLMGIGL
+379 STLLGWGL

-399 AAGVAGGLRA
+399 AAGVANGLRI
-409 FNAISLILPTVCALL
+409 FNAVSLIAPVICALIV
-424 CLIPYKL
+424 LIPYKL
-431 TADESRKISAELAKR
+431 TAEKSREVSEALAQR
-446 RGEQ
+446 RQNEQ

>member
-1 MNVKLSF
+1 MKLSL

-20 EQFPNFLIQTFLF
+20 EQFPNFLVQTFLF
-33 GYFNM
+33 AYFNL
-38 VVGLNAGVITVI
+38 VVGLNAGVIATI
-50 MLVARIWDAIN
+50 MLIARVWDAIN
-61 DPMMGV
+61 DPLMGI

-95 LTFTNVGLTGA
+95 LTFTNVGLTST

-130 GSMANVLTDDNQER
+130 GSMANVLTDSNQER
-144 AVLGSFREFGSA
+144 AVLGSFREFGSS

-175 SGMGEAKGYQ
+175 SGMGEARGYQ
-185 LTAIVLAILCF
+185 LTAVVLSILCF

-206 KERIEPPKDQ
+206 KERIEPPKNPV
-216 GSFISSL
+216 SFIASL

-243 TAIITRQMFNSMY
+243 TAIITRQMFNAY
-256 YGPFVLGDSNLGN
+256 YGIYVLGNEGLGN
-269 MLLMVMS
+269 SLLMVMS
-276 VAPFFILYFIPK
+276 IAPFFLLYFIPRIAAK
-288 ISFKYGKK
+288 WGKK

-301 GCVVIIVGGVLFY
+301 GCVVIIIGAVLFY
-314 LANTNPAMNLISSF
+314 LAGANGPMNLIASF
-328 VVGLGQVLTFSGVW
+328 IIGWGQVLTFSGTW
-342 STIPD
+342 SVIPD
-347 TADYGEYKNGV
+347 AADYGEYKNNV
-358 HAPGSMYAIANF
+358 HAPGAMYAIANF
-370 GLKIGMTAA
+370 GLKMGMTMA
-379 STLMGIGL
+379 STLLGWGL

-399 AAGVAGGLRA
+399 AAGVANGLRI
-409 FNAISLILPTVCALL
+409 FNAVSLIIPIVCALL
-424 CLIPYKL
+424 VLIPYRL
-431 TADESRKISAELAKR
+431 TAEKSKEISEVLAQR
-446 RGEQ
+446 RQNEQ

>member
-1 MNVKLSF
+1 MKLSL

-20 EQFPNFLIQTFLF
+20 EQFPNFLVQTFLF
-33 GYFNM
+33 AYFNL
-38 VVGLNAGVITVI
+38 VVGLNAGVIATI
-50 MLVARIWDAIN
+50 MLIARVWDAIN
-61 DPMMGV
+61 DPLMGI

-95 LTFTNVGLTGA
+95 LTFTNVGLTST

-130 GSMANVLTDDNQER
+130 GSMANVLTDSNQER
-144 AVLGSFREFGSA
+144 AVLGSFREFGSS

-175 SGMGEAKGYQ
+175 SGMGEARGYQ
-185 LTAIVLAILCF
+185 LTAVVLSILCF

-206 KERIEPPKDQ
+206 KERIEPPKNPV
-216 GSFISSL
+216 SFIASL

-243 TAIITRQMFNSMY
+243 TAIITRQMFNAY
-256 YGPFVLGDSNLGN
+256 YGIYVLGNEGLGN
-269 MLLMVMS
+269 SLLMVMS
-276 VAPFFILYFIPK
+276 IAPFFLLYFIPRIAAK
-288 ISFKYGKK
+288 WGKK

-301 GCVVIIVGGVLFY
+301 GCVVIIIGAILFY
-314 LANTNPAMNLISSF
+314 LAGANGPMNLIASF
-328 VVGLGQVLTFSGVW
+328 IIGWGQVLTFSGTW
-342 STIPD
+342 SVIPD
-347 TADYGEYKNGV
+347 AADYGEYKNNV
-358 HAPGSMYAIANF
+358 HAPGAMYAIANF
-370 GLKIGMTAA
+370 GLKMGMTMA
-379 STLMGIGL
+379 STLLGWGL

-399 AAGVAGGLRA
+399 AAGVANGLRI
-409 FNAISLILPTVCALL
+409 FNAVSLIIPIVCALL
-424 CLIPYKL
+424 VLIPYRL
-431 TADESRKISAELAKR
+431 TAEKSKEISEVLAQR
-446 RGEQ
+446 RQNEQ